1 MMIYSL
7 QAELCKALAHPTRLQ
22 VLDLLSER
30 ERSVEE
36 LAKLTGT
43 GQSNLSQ
50 HLAALRRQKLVVPRR
65 AGMNVF
71 YTLADPRIADAC
83 SLTREL
89 LTSLVRR
96 DQRAV
101 TVTEVSRKNGYYP

>member
-1 MMIYSL
+1 MKMYAL
-7 QAELCKALAHPTRLQ
+7 QADLCKALAHPIRLQ
-22 VLDLLSER
+22 VLDLLSEH

-36 LAKLTGT
+36 LARLTGA

-71 YTLADPRIADAC
+71 YALSDPKIADAC
-83 SLTREL
+83 SITREL
-89 LTSLVRR
+89 LADLVKR

-101 TVTEVSRKNGYYP
+101 TALEVSR